1 MLAYEIAACPCESR
15 DCVTSWHRIRGWAP
29 RLQID
34 DAVAKVKMH
43 DILLQ
48 SGFIG
53 LLKGFLEPLPTN
65 KVSPSGQHVPTLPK
79 SEVRAT
85 VYRALQRLPID
96 TLDGS
101 SRHMLKSSGIGP
113 VLKFYSQV
121 KDEDPAN
128 RRLVNDLL
136 TTWMAPIVEEGR
148 KAVMDNEHEGRRRE
162 VRRR

>member
-1 MLAYEIAACPCESR
+1 MSRHGTTSEVGRCGCRSMTPSPRSRCTTSCFRAASSACSKA
-15 DCVTSWHRIRGWAP
+15 S
-29 RLQID
+29 
-34 DAVAKVKMH
+34 
-43 DILLQ
+43 
-48 SGFIG
+48 
-53 LLKGFLEPLPTN
+53 LEPLPTN

-148 KAVMDNEHEGRRRE
+148 KAVMDNEYEGRRRE